1 MNYLK
6 GLVMSAVSTAQ
17 QLTDVLSAGTSVL
30 DVVGRYRAGSL
41 PLDGVALY
49 ACDGQTSAEL

>member
-1 MNYLK
+1 
-6 GLVMSAVSTAQ
+6 MSAVSTAQ

>member
-6 GLVMSAVSTAQ
+6 GLVMSAISTAQ

-30 DVVGRYRAGSL
+30 DVVSRYHAGSL
-41 PLDGVALY
+41 PLDGLALC
-49 ACDGQTSAEL
+49 ARDGQTSAEL

>member
-6 GLVMSAVSTAQ
+6 GLVMSAISTAQ

-30 DVVGRYRAGSL
+30 DIAIRYRAGSL
-41 PLDGVALY
+41 PLDGVALC
-49 ACDGQTSAEL
+49 ARDGQT